1 MGQTTKSL
9 FFIYVCAEIGV
20 LNYYSSLAIA
30 QQYDGQR
37 GYVQHHEYPLSLQY
51 VFALVRKVVEER
63 VDVDVSG
70 GVDQGACSAFDKR
83 IVAFTGLVLRD
94 LLHVRFPVD
103 LSVCRGG
110 RGRQCQSVVELG
122 GTLRPDQPYRGL

>member
-1 MGQTTKSL
+1 MVPINDNDMKQMNGSDNQES

-51 VFALVRKVVEER
+51 VFALVREVVEER
-63 VDVDVSG
+63 VNVDVSG
-70 GVDQGACSAFDKR
+70 GVDQGSCSAFDKR
-83 IVAFTGLVLRD
+83 VVAFASLVLRD

-103 LSVCRGG
+103 LSVCRG
-110 RGRQCQSVVELG
+110 RGKDNVS
-122 GTLRPDQPYRGL
+122 